1 MFYYTAVHMVNFK
14 AVHNYKDLHKL
25 VYYKAA
31 YTMVYYKVLQ
41 NGKLYALVYYKSGP
55 HCIMYIKYCFTHGIL
70 QSCTQR
76 YIVKL
81 YTWYIEQMYTWYI
94 VQLYTWYIEQLYT
107 LECTT

>member
-76 YIVKL
+76 YIV
-81 YTWYIEQMYTWYI
+81 
-94 VQLYTWYIEQLYT
+94 QLYTTVY
-107 LECTT
+107 CTAVHMVYCTAVHMVYCTAV